1 MMTLYNKQT
10 INQHFLLHLV
20 PSLYIYPSS
29 FVKLKMNPSPQ
40 GVNLPRL
47 STVVLLLED
56 FRGYRGLCI
65 FLSMYG
71 RPCHLPTKK

>member
-29 FVKLKMNPSPQ
+29 EDIICQAGNESYSTGGEFTAFVNGCPP
-40 GVNLPRL
+40 P
-47 STVVLLLED
+47 
-56 FRGYRGLCI
+56 
-65 FLSMYG
+65 
-71 RPCHLPTKK
+71 